1 VSEASCFASGIFED
15 EEESSISDFRV
26 NWVELILPEPQKL
39 AIDAERPREKSP
51 GCGPIV

>member
-1 VSEASCFASGIFED
+1 LHLGFFED
-15 EEESSISDFRV
+15 EDDDEHAEESSISEFRV

-39 AIDAERPREKSP
+39 AIEHPREKSP